1 MSARCGLPTRLSPAR
16 PGADLAG
23 CSPDLGETTYRGDRT
38 NRRGIADQFFGRV
51 GEIRV
56 SDPVP
61 AASDPTRLPAQVE
74 PVNEKLGMRDRLDL
88 TRFAIRAGLVE
99 P

>member
-1 MSARCGLPTRLSPAR
+1 VT
-16 PGADLAG
+16 
-23 CSPDLGETTYRGDRT
+23 
-38 NRRGIADQFFGRV
+38 RRGW
-51 GEIRV
+51 
-56 SDPVP
+56 
-61 AASDPTRLPAQVE
+61 AQVE